1 MDADVK
7 GKTKLGLSAGKE
19 ADFATW
25 YSDVITKS
33 EMIEYYDVSGCY
45 ILRPNAYTCAK
56 PSLARPP
63 GTLSLLECLQGI
75 GPLPFSYLQGSAPP
89 SLLI

>member
-1 MDADVK
+1 MK

-56 PSLARPP
+56 PCSAPRHSLPSRVFARDRPSLPFRICKGVPRPP
-63 GTLSLLECLQGI
+63 
-75 GPLPFSYLQGSAPP
+75 F
-89 SLLI
+89 